1 MRYRV
6 LPTRREEG
14 EIFTRKKDVFEGE
27 KERGENKD
35 RSRRVGNASRK
46 LATSRN

>member
-14 EIFTRKKDVFEGE
+14 EIFMRKKDVFEEE
-27 KERGENKD
+27 KEGKQG
-35 RSRRVGNASRK
+35 SITKSGKRVKEVGYVEE
-46 LATSRN
+46 LT